1 MVNAVNREGMDSMKS
16 AVLVIAQHVFR
27 DEEYAEPLAVLE
39 RRGVRPVTASRTAG
53 EAVGKLGLRVDAG
66 MSLADAADHEW
77 DAAVFIG
84 GAGAAE
90 YFDDPSAHRLA
101 RETLERGGVVGAI
114 CIAPSVLARAGLLDG
129 VRATAFPSQQEDVT
143 AHGARWT
150 GDDVTVDGRIVT
162 ANGPGA
168 ATAFGE
174 ALGDLMGLES
184 GEDAS

>member
-1 MVNAVNREGMDSMKS
+1 MKS

-39 RRGVRPVTASRTAG
+39 RRGVRPVTASREAG
-53 EAVGKLGLRVDAG
+53 AAVGKLGMRAEAG
-66 MSLADAADHEW
+66 MSIAEAAEQEW

-90 YFDDPSAHRLA
+90 YFDDPTAHRLA
-101 RETLERGGVVGAI
+101 RETLESGGVVGAI
-114 CIAPSVLARAGLLDG
+114 CIAPSILARAGLLRN
-129 VRATAFPSQQEDVT
+129 VRTTAFASQQQDVQE
-143 AHGARWT
+143 HGAIWT

-168 ATAFGE
+168 ATIFGE
-174 ALGDLMGLES
+174 ALGDLLGLEIE
-184 GEDAS
+184 EDAS

>member
-1 MVNAVNREGMDSMKS
+1 MKS

-27 DEEYAEPLAVLE
+27 DEEYAEPLAVLA
-39 RRGVRPVTASRTAG
+39 RRGVLPVTASRSAG
-53 EAVGKLGLRVDAG
+53 AAVGKLGLRAEAG
-66 MSLADAADHEW
+66 MSLADAAEREW

-90 YFDDPSAHRLA
+90 YFDDPTAHRLA

-114 CIAPSVLARAGLLDG
+114 CIAPSILARAGLLNG
-129 VRATAFPSQQEDVT
+129 VRATAFPSQREDVEER
-143 AHGARWT
+143 GALWT

-174 ALGDLMGLES
+174 ALADLMGLEIREVTS
-184 GEDAS
+184 